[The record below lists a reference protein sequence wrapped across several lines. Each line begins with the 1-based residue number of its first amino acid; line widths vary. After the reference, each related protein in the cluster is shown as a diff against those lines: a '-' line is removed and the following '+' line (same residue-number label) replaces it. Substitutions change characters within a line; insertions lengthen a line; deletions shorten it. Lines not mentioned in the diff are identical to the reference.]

1 MYKIKMLQVDRMV
14 NEAENLQ
21 REDKEMRDAIDTKN
35 HANPV
40 LYILEATKRAGR
52 QCS

>member
-1 MYKIKMLQVDRMV
+1 MKLKI
-14 NEAENLQ
+14 LQ
-21 REDKEMRDAIDTKN
+21 REDKEMRDAIDIKN

>member
-1 MYKIKMLQVDRMV
+1 MKLKI
-14 NEAENLQ
+14 LQ

-35 HANPV
+35 HAKPV
-40 LYILEATKRAGR
+40 LYKLEATKRAGR